1 MGSCKMSL
9 LLRRKGGWFSKDYEL
24 MDKDS
29 VVCFMQFDDWRDSNL
44 LIEDKRYFVRGE
56 GRGSWILED
65 GGISVARSQ
74 RQGTGPRLTLAV
86 SFDTRSWLLKP
97 RRKGLMLHHDIWE
110 DDCVVGQIAPK
121 IGWWSSGL
129 SVTSPETARI
139 EIVSFAVWL
148 IGIHSVSTAGKA
160 TAARAELGL

>member
-1 MGSCKMSL
+1 ML
-9 LLRRKGGWFSKDYEL
+9 HAVRKL
-24 MDKDS
+24 A
-29 VVCFMQFDDWRDSNL
+29 RLHL
-44 LIEDKRYFVRGE
+44 LIEDKRYFVRE
-56 GRGSWILED
+56 DARGRWILEEN
-65 GGISVARSQ
+65 GISIARSQ

-86 SFDTRSWLLKP
+86 SLDTGSWLLKP

-110 DDCVVGQIAPK
+110 DNCVIGQIANK

-129 SVTSPETARI
+129 SVSFQETTRI

-148 IGIHSVSTAGKA
+148 IGIHSVSTAGKL